1 MVMKMLKFDES
12 YNLREVPDKVKEH
25 YLSMMAL
32 GSDVPHV
39 HDLVNDIMCLVGFGE
54 NFVAIIYLLRSYYGM
69 ERLTNENLG
78 YYQNIIQENF
88 SIVGSGVSI
97 GSQCNTILSDGIW
110 INPKLVD

>member
-1 MVMKMLKFDES
+1 MKMLNFDES
-12 YNLREVPDKVKEH
+12 YNLREVPDKVKGH

-32 GSDVPHV
+32 GSDVPQV

-54 NFVAIIYLLRSYYGM
+54 HFVAIIYFLRSYYGM
-69 ERLTNENLG
+69 ERLTDENLG
-78 YYQNIIQENF
+78 HYQNIIQANF

-97 GSQCNTILSDGIW
+97 GSQCNTILADGIW